1 MLAFP
6 VAPVFAASMASS
18 TCISTGGYAAFT
30 SGATTTDA
38 GSLSG
43 SATVGSTEST
53 TAATDA
59 YFDACFAPAMPLV
72 MNRHLV
78 LQLPLAMLYATFY
91 TYGFDAGS

>member
-43 SATVGSTEST
+43 SAET
-53 TAATDA
+53 TAAGHLARAFSHYVPVSTVAGLGSDA
-59 YFDACFAPAMPLV
+59 FT
-72 MNRHLV
+72 R
-78 LQLPLAMLYATFY
+78 
-91 TYGFDAGS
+91 